1 MPPKEAITGKEAF
14 FMEDKLPYKISSL
27 ISSPANKKKIAM
39 RKSFTKLWKLKFS
52 TIYVLKNKLL

>member
-39 RKSFTKLWKLKFS
+39 RKSFTKLLKLKIY